1 MMAAARVNECAR
13 SLTGGCAYLV
23 CQGLTDVLH
32 HSAHHPV
39 LIVDLLGVAMQHL
52 HTPPGVFKKL
62 QQAIKVSFFFLF
74 CLTQYVSHAIDLANA
89 YSVVHLFEQPFIPTL
104 RRIALFVSFACMAST
119 TLM

>member
-1 MMAAARVNECAR
+1 
-13 SLTGGCAYLV
+13 V
-23 CQGLTDVLH
+23 CLQALLFSKIGHEAVDSASH
-32 HSAHHPV
+32 WCDHSAIDALSHCS
-39 LIVDLLGVAMQHL
+39 LISSF
-52 HTPPGVFKKL
+52 HTL
-62 QQAIKVSFFFLF
+62 TKVSFFFLF